1 MGYISAVTGSLDFSR
16 ILNQSEYDALYMA
29 LGQTSGG
36 EEYPFSVDTSGIY
49 TDDVDSGKYYHLEA
63 DLKILLGALPS
74 DVEVTGFIERIGE
87 QWPDAERL
95 YAMPTTRQVM
105 SVRASITWIG
115 PGGQTETI
123 TSE

>member
-1 MGYISAVTGSLDFSR
+1 MGYISTVTGSLNFSR
-16 ILNQSEYDALYMA
+16 PLDQFEYPALLDAFR
-29 LGQTSGG
+29 QTSGG
-36 EEYPFSVDTSGIY
+36 TNYPFTAGQLGIY
-49 TDDVDSGKYYHLEA
+49 ADEADSGKYYHLEA
-63 DLKILLGALPS
+63 DLKILVNALPS

-95 YAMPTTRQVM
+95 YPLPTTRQVM
-105 SVRASITWIG
+105 SVRAAITWTG